1 MTINRATNVLIFFLY
16 LISIAGVAKKT
27 ILSDTLEYGNW
38 SFSELI
44 ISYPNQFIRRGLIG
58 ELATI
63 FDSNLVLFNTIN
75 IFIFINFIIFI
86 ILSNVHFKLSNFN
99 SLQHFLYMISIFGVF
114 NISIFNHYYQR
125 KEMFVLNLFLI
136 SLLVIRTK
144 LSNYT
149 VFITMS
155 LTSILMILI
164 HEGIAMITIPF
175 LVFISKNKISN
186 FGNLLKIYTAT
197 ILSTFL
203 LVIISAGNESAS
215 TELWQ
220 GLSEFDRSLI
230 YIEPNAITAIGWSLF
245 DSFFIT
251 TQVLIFSGYMFLWIF
266 YFLIL
271 AFTLLVIFKD
281 GFQNLQFDLSA
292 IKIFLKNNK
301 YFLVIPILFIVG
313 YDWGRWIFALFHLC
327 FFTFMMFYKNNASFI
342 KKWTPTIFIFITV
355 SMLTIMP
362 ECCLN
367 MSGTPISSNYFRI
380 FKSMQITIMSLFS

>member
-1 MTINRATNVLIFFLY
+1 MTLNRVTNILTFFLY

-27 ILSDTLEYGNW
+27 ILSDTLEYGVW
-38 SFSELI
+38 SFSELV

-63 FDSNLVLFNTIN
+63 FDSNLILFDTIN
-75 IFIFINFIIFI
+75 IFIFINFIFFI
-86 ILSNVHFKLSNFN
+86 ILSNVHFRLSNFN

-114 NISIFNHYYQR
+114 NISVFNHYYQR

-136 SLLVIRTK
+136 SLLFLRIK
-144 LSNYT
+144 LSKYT
-149 VFITMS
+149 VLITMS
-155 LTSILMILI
+155 ITSVLMILI

-186 FGNLLKIYTAT
+186 FKKLLKIYTA
-197 ILSTFL
+197 IVLSTFL
-203 LVIISAGNESAS
+203 IVIISAGNENAS

-220 GLSEFDRSLI
+220 GLSEFDRNLI

-245 DSFFIT
+245 DSLFIT
-251 TQVLIFSGYMFLWIF
+251 TRVLIFSGYMFLWIF

-281 GFQNLQFDLSA
+281 ELKNISFDLTT
-292 IKIFLKNNK
+292 IKIFLKNNI
-301 YFLVIPILFIVG
+301 YFLVLPILFMVG

-327 FFTFMMFYKNNASFI
+327 FFTLMMFYKNNSSSI
-342 KKWTPTIFIFITV
+342 NKWTPIVFIFITV

-367 MSGTPISSNYFRI
+367 MSGTPVSSNYFRI
-380 FKSMQITIMSLFS
+380 FKSIQITIMSLFS

>member
-1 MTINRATNVLIFFLY
+1 MTLNRVTNILTFFLY
-16 LISIAGVAKKT
+16 LVSIAGVAKKT
-27 ILSDTLEYGNW
+27 ILSDTLEYSPW

-63 FDSNLVLFNTIN
+63 FDSNLILFDTIN
-75 IFIFINFIIFI
+75 IFIFTNFILFI
-86 ILSNVHFKLSNFN
+86 ILTNVHFRLSNFN
-99 SLQHFLYMISIFGVF
+99 SLQHFLYMISIFSVF
-114 NISIFNHYYQR
+114 NISVFNHYYQR

-136 SLLVIRTK
+136 SLLFLRIK
-144 LSNYT
+144 SSNYT
-149 VFITMS
+149 VLITMS
-155 LTSILMILI
+155 ITSVLMILI

-186 FGNLLKIYTAT
+186 FKKLLKIYTA
-197 ILSTFL
+197 IVLSTFL
-203 LVIISAGNESAS
+203 IVIISAGNENAS
-215 TELWQ
+215 RELWQ
-220 GLSEFDRSLI
+220 GLSEFDRNLI

-251 TQVLIFSGYMFLWIF
+251 TRVLIFSGYMFLWIF

-281 GFQNLQFDLSA
+281 ELKNISFDLTTS
-292 IKIFLKNNK
+292 KIFLKNNK
-301 YFLVIPILFIVG
+301 YFLVLPILFMVG
-313 YDWGRWIFALFHLC
+313 FDWGRWIFALFHLF
-327 FFTFMMFYKNNASFI
+327 FFTFMMFYKNNANSI
-342 KKWTPTIFIFITV
+342 NKWTPIVFIFITV

-367 MSGTPISSNYFRI
+367 MSGTPVSSNYFRI
-380 FKSMQITIMSLFS
+380 FKSIQITIMSLFS